1 MIGDDELR
9 LIEDEILE
17 NKNWRNANNH
27 NNSGKKQLSGAA
39 EVIYVLIMF
48 FLNLFVAFKSKT
60 SLHFLFFS

>member
-48 FLNLFVAFKSKT
+48 FFELICSF
-60 SLHFLFFS
+60 